1 MKKILLIC
9 SMSLFYLVGSGQK
22 TTTSNNHQQWLDLA
36 ATAGNSQGSVAA
48 SYVYTWKI
56 GKRKKLEAG
65 LGTRFTSMFG
75 KKVDFITAPA
85 KISRGSTTPFLIVF
99 AEQKTANWDTL
110 TVQRPFVN
118 SLNLSANFG
127 YNFSS
132 KWSAIFNIDLIGFGF
147 GRKSAAILTSNGT
160 SKTEP
165 GAKPASFNA
174 LLTGDLD
181 YGNLNSEFSI
191 KYKLNDRWSVR
202 GVYQFLFTEYKT
214 TTIKQTAPDGTQVD
228 RFRNKANNFGV
239 GVSYAL

>member
-9 SMSLFYLVGSGQK
+9 TMSSFYLIGFGQQTK
-22 TTTSNNHQQWLDLA
+22 PTGNQQWLDLA
-36 ATAGNSQGSVAA
+36 ATAGSSQGSAAA

-56 GKRKKLEAG
+56 GKKKKLEAG
-65 LGTRFTSMFG
+65 LGARFTSMFG

-85 KISRGSTTPFLIVF
+85 KISRSNTTPFLIVF
-99 AEQKTANWDTL
+99 AGQETANWDTL

-132 KWSAIFNIDLIGFGF
+132 RWSAIFNIDLIGFGF
-147 GRKSAAILTSNGT
+147 GRKSSAILTSNGVT
-160 SKTEP
+160 RTEP
-165 GAKPASFNA
+165 NAKPAGFNV

-202 GVYQFLFTEYKT
+202 GIYQFLFTEYKT
-214 TTIKQTAPDGTQVD
+214 STIKQTAPDGTQVD
-228 RFRNKANNFGV
+228 RFRNKANNFGA
-239 GVSYAL
+239 GLTYAL